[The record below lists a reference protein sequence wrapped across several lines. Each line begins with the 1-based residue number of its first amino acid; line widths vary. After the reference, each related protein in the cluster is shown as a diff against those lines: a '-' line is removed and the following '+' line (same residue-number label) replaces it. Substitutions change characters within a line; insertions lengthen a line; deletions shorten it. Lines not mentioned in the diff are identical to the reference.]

1 MLNILIDFVN
11 FLLDKIALILNV
23 LLSILP
29 TSPFK
34 TVDFSNI
41 TPYLGYINWFLPIG
55 QMLAFTGVWV
65 SAVLI
70 YYAYTIILRVTQA
83 ID

>member
-11 FLLDKIALILNV
+11 FLFDKIAFILNA

-29 TSPFK
+29 MSPFK
-34 TVDFSNI
+34 TVDFGFI

-55 QMLAFTGVWV
+55 QMLAFTGAWLT
-65 SAVLI
+65 AVLI